1 MRTRLLSQ
9 EVNQSYICKLANN
22 ALSWFY
28 LLFHHFVFAVFH
40 SLHHFWPNLGN
51 VRKLYDMHTH
61 THTYCPNACSSQN
74 YFSIFSNN
82 LNKYYNNK
90 KSEIENKRVHDM
102 HIYVTTKVAT
112 TIESRE
118 ANQTRALIEWET
130 CTSESV
136 SQSTSELI
144 TIYYHRILVRIWNFR
159 RNILSF
165 FWIVYRTYI
174 YRIGFFSTSS
184 VTFTLHS
191 TCALK
196 KFFIANY
203 IRKSFEKEKYY

>member
-1 MRTRLLSQ
+1 MWVWVWGVCR
-9 EVNQSYICKLANN
+9 C
-22 ALSWFY
+22 
-28 LLFHHFVFAVFH
+28 
-40 SLHHFWPNLGN
+40 N
-51 VRKLYDMHTH
+51 VRLYDVEIRWG
-61 THTYCPNACSSQN
+61 CSNACSSWN
-74 YFSIFSNN
+74 CFSIFSNN

-165 FWIVYRTYI
+165 FWIVYRTNIYI

-203 IRKSFEKEKYY
+203 IRKTFEKDKYY